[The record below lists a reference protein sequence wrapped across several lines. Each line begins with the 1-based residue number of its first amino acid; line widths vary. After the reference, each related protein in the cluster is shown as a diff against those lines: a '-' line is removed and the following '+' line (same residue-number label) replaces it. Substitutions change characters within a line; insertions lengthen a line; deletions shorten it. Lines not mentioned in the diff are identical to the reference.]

1 MKFSVQLVDYQPLHL
16 IGQGMFQLG
25 RCVPLVFISVCL
37 HIIGVLLSVHHVQP
51 VLHRHVPA
59 LRGGHVPALQHAVFV
74 QQVHA
79 LLLIECLLPHSLDRM
94 TLLLVDS
101 VVPLL
106 ILLLILIP
114 TAG

>member
-1 MKFSVQLVDYQPLHL
+1 MSNQCF
-16 IGQGMFQLG
+16 IGM
-25 RCVPLVFISVCL
+25 C
-37 HIIGVLLSVHHVQP
+37 
-51 VLHRHVPA
+51 
-59 LRGGHVPALQHAVFV
+59 LQHAVFV